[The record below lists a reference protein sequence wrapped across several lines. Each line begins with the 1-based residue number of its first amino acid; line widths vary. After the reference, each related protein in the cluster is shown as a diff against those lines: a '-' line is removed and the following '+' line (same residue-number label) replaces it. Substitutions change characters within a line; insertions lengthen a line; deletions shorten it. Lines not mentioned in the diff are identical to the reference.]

1 MPDEVLLELPDVLAH
16 RRVLVRMSPCPPH
29 QVMEIAAEL
38 IERAIRRNDL
48 QSMIKRRSALAA
60 DSSSDLDRLIV
71 AVPGNPAVTALVK
84 SGGIDGSDGPAGV
97 RVPVLARGPMVGGNW
112 DSTNPAEWQLILV
125 GCGVPPFAPVA
136 AVESACSTVVR
147 SAVGHDA
154 LLDEKF
160 LLRLP

>member
-84 SGGIDGSDGPAGV
+84 SRIPVGDSESNKILEPLFSGSA
-97 RVPVLARGPMVGGNW
+97 
-112 DSTNPAEWQLILV
+112 
-125 GCGVPPFAPVA
+125 PP
-136 AVESACSTVVR
+136 R
-147 SAVGHDA
+147 
-154 LLDEKF
+154 
-160 LLRLP
+160 